1 MTGKLV
7 RGSARISAAG
17 ALLLFGGTAA
27 AAVSPAPPVG
37 PPSTDGATA
46 PVVPLPL
53 TLPDVRPAAPPA
65 RQPEPGSAA
74 ATGVGVAPLDTC
86 VACTSAGSTPGTEH
100 AGATAV
106 RVLGLD
112 IASGKSAGDGAHSG
126 ALLAIPANPLLS
138 LALGQWAA
146 QSRSGGSSAS
156 KSALIAFVIL
166 PAGHDEGGTATIC
179 VIDTSSDSHD
189 GGRKSSSSG
198 ELADAD
204 IGSGAITAQLAHSDA
219 SEDGSGKAYVVG
231 VNQNEVISSDQ
242 TTQGL
247 PIKIPGVDVAI
258 VHKRASDADT
268 EAAVAAAETEQA
280 APDLGSPVADAFLAS
295 AASPAQGSTVVNT
308 PSTGSTPG
316 LPATGGAGGLGTP
329 STGTALGLG
338 GLFLSLAGAALTAL
352 SLRRRTVGG

>member
-1 MTGKLV
+1 MTGKLL
-7 RGSARISAAG
+7 RGSATISTAG

-27 AAVSPAPPVG
+27 AAASPAPPVG
-37 PPSTDGATA
+37 PPSSDGATA

-53 TLPDVRPAAPPA
+53 TLPDVLPAAPPA
-65 RQPEPGSAA
+65 PQPEPGSAA
-74 ATGVGVAPLDTC
+74 ATGVGVAPLATC
-86 VACTSAGSTPGTEH
+86 VACTSAGSTPGAEH

-112 IASGKSAGDGAHSG
+112 IAGGKSSGDGAHSG

-146 QSRSGGSSAS
+146 QSRSEGSSAS

-179 VIDTSSDSHD
+179 VIDTGSDSHD
-189 GGRKSSSSG
+189 RGRKASSSG

-204 IGSGAITAQLAHSDA
+204 IGSGAVTAQLAHSDV
-219 SEDGSGKAYVVG
+219 SEDGTGKAYVVG
-231 VNQNEVISSDQ
+231 VNKNEVISSDQ
-242 TTQGL
+242 STEGL
-247 PIKIPGVDVAI
+247 PVKIPGADV
-258 VHKRASDADT
+258 VVLHKQASDADT
-268 EAAVAAAETEQA
+268 EAAVAAAEAQQA
-280 APDLGSPVADAFLAS
+280 SPNDPIADAFLAS
-295 AASPAQGSTVVNT
+295 AASPAQGSTVVQT
-308 PSTGSTPG
+308 PGTGSTPG

-338 GLFLSLAGAALTAL
+338 GLLLSLAGAALTAL
-352 SLRRRTVGG
+352 SLRRRTAGG